1 MKFKITERF
10 TSYVEY
16 EVIADNE
23 EQAMKL
29 YKNGEYKEI
38 DIDGTDRHDY
48 EFYSIEEEES

>member
-38 DIDGTDRHDY
+38 DIDGTDRYDY